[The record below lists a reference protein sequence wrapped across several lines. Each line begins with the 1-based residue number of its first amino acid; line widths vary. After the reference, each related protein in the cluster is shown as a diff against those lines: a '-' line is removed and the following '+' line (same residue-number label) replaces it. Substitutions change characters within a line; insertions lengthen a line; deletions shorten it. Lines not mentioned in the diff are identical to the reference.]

1 MLAHPGSGLFNK
13 LTFMHII
20 LIIVC
25 IIVNIKLNNM
35 KLYRIKPDDSGRE
48 KLSDEACQHINVNGN
63 WVYYVSI

>member
-1 MLAHPGSGLFNK
+1 
-13 LTFMHII
+13 MHII

-35 KLYRIKPDDSGRE
+35 KLYRIKPDGSGRE
-48 KLSDEACQHINVNGN
+48 KLSDEACQHINVNGY